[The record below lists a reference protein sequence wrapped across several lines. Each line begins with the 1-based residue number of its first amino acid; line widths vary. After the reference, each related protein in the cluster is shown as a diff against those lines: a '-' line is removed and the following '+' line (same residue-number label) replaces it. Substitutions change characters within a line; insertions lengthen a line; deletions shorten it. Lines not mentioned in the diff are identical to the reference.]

1 MGVQLLS
8 GLDPAAEAARLAQ
21 WAAGYRDSGGYGG
34 LLAPAREA
42 AEHWAV
48 TVRGVGRDEISQ
60 RDLADPGPL
69 LGHGA
74 ARDPAHQAWMSLQRV
89 AFAGGRRVLAEWPL
103 GDLFDVRALDDLTG
117 VVLLGSEPNPDY
129 DDRFPAL
136 LSDVVRWS
144 ARAPGP
150 VQPGYD
156 RRRVDLDWL
165 KFEAVFAD
173 CRGRLQEWTR
183 ALYPRLSR
191 IVRDAQDPVDSGP
204 PPH

>member
-8 GLDPAAEAARLAQ
+8 GLDPAAVAERLAQ
-21 WAAGYRDSGGYGG
+21 WAAGYRDSGGSGG
-34 LLAPAREA
+34 LLAPARES

-48 TVRGVGRDEISQ
+48 TIRGVGRDEISQ
-60 RDLADPGPL
+60 RDLADPGVL

-74 ARDPAHQAWMSLQRV
+74 ARDPAHQAWLSAGRV
-89 AFAGGRRVLAEWPL
+89 VFAGGRRVLAQWRLHEL
-103 GDLFDVRALDDLTG
+103 SDLRALDDLTG

-144 ARAPGP
+144 ARALGP

-156 RRRVDLDWL
+156 RRRVEVDWL

-173 CRGRLQEWTR
+173 SRGRLREWTQ
-183 ALYPRLSR
+183 ALYPRLAR
-191 IVRDAQDPVDSGP
+191 IAGNAKDPADGD